1 MTGTQPATMTG
12 DRTPAQITIPSL
24 ASPRVVTAVEHIR
37 RMRGGSQPHL
47 LRCSDGRFYVVKF
60 QNNPQNTR
68 ILVNEYLGGKLA
80 RLLGLPNPDVS
91 LIDLPQEFVHRTP
104 ELFFELPR
112 QNRPIQSGLAFGSEH
127 PSTGTGAHRTLQPVL
142 ELRPKSAAVQIE
154 NISDLF
160 GILIFDKWT
169 SNTDDRQIRCVARSP
184 KLPTTLRMF
193 MIDNGFC
200 FGGPDW
206 SFKDL
211 PGYGLYLDRSIYGT
225 FQNLQTLEPWLN
237 RLEANVSLEKLTQIT
252 EEIPESWVKDDR
264 DELLKMVKRL
274 YERKKK
280 VLALVRLSLNL
291 VNRGTCIEYARSAG
305 AD

>member
-1 MTGTQPATMTG
+1 MVDAPV
-12 DRTPAQITIPSL
+12 PSIPDTAPL
-24 ASPRVVTAVEHIR
+24 HSPSFVTAVEHIR

-47 LRCSDGRFYVVKF
+47 MRCSDGRFYVVKF
-60 QNNPQNTR
+60 QNNPQYTR

-80 RLLGLPNPDVS
+80 RLLGLPSPDIS
-91 LIDLPQEFVHRTP
+91 LIDVPQELVHRTP
-104 ELFFELPR
+104 ELAFELPR
-112 QNRPIQSGLAFGSEH
+112 QNRPVEAGLAFGSEH
-127 PSTGTGAHRTLQPVL
+127 PSTGGGAHRTLQSVL
-142 ELRPKSAAVQIE
+142 ELRPKSAAVQIQ
-154 NISDLF
+154 NISDLL

-169 SNTDDRQIRCVARSP
+169 SNADDRQILCVARSP
-184 KLPTTLRMF
+184 ELPTTLRMF

-211 PGYGLYLDRSIYGT
+211 PGHGLYLDRSIYAT
-225 FQNLQTLEPWLN
+225 FHASQRLKPWLN

-264 DELLKMVKRL
+264 DELLKMVQRL
-274 YERKKK
+274 YERKKR

-291 VNRGTCIEYARSAG
+291 LNRGAYMECARAAG

>member
-1 MTGTQPATMTG
+1 MTGTQPTTMTADKSFG
-12 DRTPAQITIPSL
+12 AISKPTLPS
-24 ASPRVVTAVEHIR
+24 PKIVTAIEHIR

-47 LRCSDGRFYVVKF
+47 IRCSDGRFYVVKF
-60 QNNPQNTR
+60 QNNPQDTR

-80 RLLGLPNPDVS
+80 SLLELPSPDIS
-91 LIDLPQEFVHRTP
+91 LIDVPQELVHRTP
-104 ELFFELPR
+104 ELSFELPR
-112 QNRPIQSGLAFGSEH
+112 QARPLAGGLAFGSEH
-127 PSTGTGAHRTLQPVL
+127 PSRGSSVHRTLQPVL

-169 SNTDDRQIRCVARSP
+169 SNTDNRQILCVARSP

-211 PGYGLYLDRSIYGT
+211 PGHGLYLDRSIYAT
-225 FQNLQTLEPWLN
+225 FHASQRLTPWLN

-252 EEIPESWVKDDR
+252 EEIPESWVKDGR
-264 DELLKMVKRL
+264 DDLLRMVKCL

-291 VNRGTCIEYARSAG
+291 VNRRTCIEYARAAG

>member
-1 MTGTQPATMTG
+1 M
-12 DRTPAQITIPSL
+12 
-24 ASPRVVTAVEHIR
+24 
-37 RMRGGSQPHL
+37 
-47 LRCSDGRFYVVKF
+47 RCSDGRFYVVKF
-60 QNNPQNTR
+60 QNNPQCTR

-80 RLLGLPNPDVS
+80 RLLGLPSPDIS
-91 LIDLPQEFVHRTP
+91 LIDVPQEFVHRTP
-104 ELFFELPR
+104 ELSFELPR
-112 QNRPIQSGLAFGSEH
+112 QNRPVEAGLAFGSEH
-127 PSTGTGAHRTLQPVL
+127 PSTGGGAHRTLQPVL
-142 ELRPKSAAVQIE
+142 ELRAKSAAVQIE

-169 SNTDDRQIRCVARSP
+169 SNTDDRQMRCVARSP
-184 KLPTTLRMF
+184 ELPTTLQMF

-211 PGYGLYLDRSIYGT
+211 PGHGLYLDRSIYAT
-225 FQNLQTLEPWLN
+225 FHASQRLEPWLN

-252 EEIPESWVKDDR
+252 EEIPESWFKDDR
-264 DELLKMVKRL
+264 DELLKMVQRL

-291 VNRGTCIEYARSAG
+291 LNRDAYMECARAAG